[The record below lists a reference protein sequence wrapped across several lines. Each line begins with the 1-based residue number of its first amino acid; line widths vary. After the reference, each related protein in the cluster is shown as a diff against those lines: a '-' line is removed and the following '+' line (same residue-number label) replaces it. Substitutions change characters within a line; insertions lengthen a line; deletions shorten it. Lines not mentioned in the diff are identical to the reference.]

1 MVAKDFGKQHSHVLR
16 DIENI
21 ISNMVDEF
29 GNPKLD
35 RQMFIE
41 STYENR
47 GKQYKEYLLTRDGF
61 SLLVM
66 GFTGKEA
73 LQQVTSSYTIADLI
87 AYVLKVRRW

>member
-1 MVAKDFGKQHSHVLR
+1 MVAEDFRKRHAHVLEK
-16 DIENI
+16 IEELIESEN
-21 ISNMVDEF
+21 SV
-29 GNPKLD
+29 KT
-35 RQMFIE
+35 MFIE
-41 STYENR
+41 SSYKAGT

>member
-1 MVAKDFGKQHSHVLR
+1 MVAEDFRKRHAHVLEK
-16 DIENI
+16 IEELIKSEN
-21 ISNMVDEF
+21 SV
-29 GNPKLD
+29 KT
-35 RQMFIE
+35 MFIE
-41 STYENR
+41 SSYKAGT